1 MKSCIIT
8 LVLAALLVCISAG
21 RHTPAE
27 HPATDFIKSSCRS
40 TTYPELCVECLS
52 AYAPA
57 LHRNPRQLAHA
68 ALSVSV
74 DRARSASTFVARVS
88 ASHGAGPTRSR
99 ESGAIRD
106 CFETMSD
113 SVDQLRKSIK
123 EMGKMAKSNDKRGF
137 AWHLSN
143 VETWVSAALTDQS
156 TCMDGLAEDGRR
168 SSRVRASI
176 RKKVLDVA
184 HVTSNA
190 LALINKIKPAGS

>member
-1 MKSCIIT
+1 MRSSIIT
-8 LVLAALLVCISAG
+8 LVVAALLVCISAG
-21 RHTPAE
+21 RHTPADT
-27 HPATDFIKSSCRS
+27 PATDFIKSSCRS

-68 ALSVSV
+68 ALS
-74 DRARSASTFVARVS
+74 A
-88 ASHGAGPTRSR
+88 
-99 ESGAIRD
+99 GAIRD

-113 SVDQLRKSIK
+113 SLDQLRKSMK
-123 EMGKMAKSNDKRGF
+123 EMGKMSKSNDKRGF
-137 AWHLSN
+137 EWHLSN
-143 VETWVSAALTDQS
+143 LQTWVSAALTDQS

-190 LALINKIKPAGS
+190 LALINKIKP